1 LTLEDFGN
9 LGEVIGAIAVVISL
23 VYLAVQIRQNTRMVR
38 ASAEQAVF
46 ESGIEFDRTLVSDP
60 ELTRIWHL
68 GRSNPDE
75 LTKEEARRFRRLMS
89 MLYRNFENLYFQHQK
104 ALVDDHVFAVWR
116 EGFFIQFYQQP
127 GVLRWWESYGGFFTE
142 EFRGFV
148 ERERAT

>member
-1 LTLEDFGN
+1 
-9 LGEVIGAIAVVISL
+9 
-23 VYLAVQIRQNTRMVR
+23 MVR

-75 LTKEEARRFRRLMS
+75 LTKEEERRFRRLMS

-104 ALVDDHVFAVWR
+104 GLVDDRVFSQWR
-116 EGFFIQFYQQP
+116 EISIQMSQQP
-127 GVLRWWESYGGFFTE
+127 GVLRWWESYSGVLTE
-142 EFRGFV
+142 EFRGFL
-148 ERERAT
+148 ERRLWPNT